1 MEVKIDRNTGEIYEE
16 VSNEEFKE
24 ILRAWKARRVS
35 DEEFEEIRKVWKT
48 TTVRCEDCHF

>member
-1 MEVKIDRNTGEIYEE
+1 MEVKIDINTGEIYEE